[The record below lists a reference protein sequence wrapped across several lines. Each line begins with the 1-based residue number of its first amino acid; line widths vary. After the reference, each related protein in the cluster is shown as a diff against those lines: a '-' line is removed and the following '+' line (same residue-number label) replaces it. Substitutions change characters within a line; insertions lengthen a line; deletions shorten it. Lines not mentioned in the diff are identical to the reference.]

1 MSRIKL
7 LQPHE
12 IKEFD
17 CPIVLT
23 TTQQNHYFEIQDD
36 LATELDK
43 LRHPCSK

>member
-23 TTQQNHYFEIQDD
+23 TTV
-36 LATELDK
+36 ATKEKCEFHHDF
-43 LRHPCSK
+43 LRIFRVE